1 MGLHQLNQESWL
13 QGVISPLSTAAVL
26 VLADHAS
33 VDARENERKTNF
45 FGKSSIALEE
55 NEKAENS
62 LIKTISKSQPRLT

>member
-1 MGLHQLNQESWL
+1 
-13 QGVISPLSTAAVL
+13 VL

-45 FGKSSIALEE
+45 FGESSIALEE

-62 LIKTISKSQPRLT
+62 LIKTISKSQPSLT